1 MRNIFFPLLTMFI
14 LGCINQS
21 FSQQT
26 TPNNLGS
33 VKGVLRDTTN
43 NYHLKSAT
51 VSLFKADSTL
61 LSYQLS
67 NNYGEFSFG
76 KLPLNSK
83 MYIEVSHLGYHLFRK
98 NFVITDV
105 KAPLDLKTLIIATK
119 DFSLKE
125 VQIKIPPISM
135 NGDTLE
141 FNAAAFKLDSNAVV
155 EDLLRKIPNITLW
168 GDGQITVNGRE
179 VKSILVNGKPFFGG
193 DFKTATQNISKNALE
208 KVQVYNTIKDR
219 SNPLDST
226 LEMNLKLKKGKDIG
240 YFGKVGGGMGT
251 DRRFEG
257 DASINMFSPKV
268 QAAIIGASN
277 NINKVANSVGALT
290 ANSTFKG
297 VGTNVE
303 YQPDFRQTG
312 INKTF
317 TGGVNL
323 TYNFVVTPDY
333 NNRNTLTANYF
344 EQRKFYDNL
353 EDRETIITRNTND
366 KLFDRSISKSE
377 SNNDNHAFDATYTL
391 NKKGSQL
398 SVTPSF
404 NFNKGDNS
412 STSERSTFNNENKL
426 ASTNVSSNNGEL
438 DNKRFNVVARYNFRP
453 TVIYSDRRMFQGLNI
468 NYSMGVQDNN
478 SERYNITKFRSEID
492 AAQNRDFNRKY
503 TTQSDNLN
511 QRIDFEL
518 PGLTAWLFGYNSTKI
533 VNVDVFNNFSNSA
546 NKTNSKVEDL
556 IVGTNSYKP
565 NDSLTNFNQ
574 TNQIDDNFGIN
585 LSKSFN
591 KSLSNRFNKG
601 LTFRATLAN
610 RLIYQDNKSDRSFQ
624 NIKRNYTNFIPS
636 ASISHNNNQ
645 YGEFYRS
652 ISISYNTDISI
663 PNLQQLA
670 PIIDDSNVYSIS
682 YGNLNLKEAIV
693 RSIRFNLSHNTQK
706 SKNNLNINLSGAYST
721 TDDNVID
728 SLFIDEQNKRVNYLV
743 NGDGT
748 KSYNGNL
755 NIRKAYKL
763 KTSELQLTAYSSFN
777 ASKNPGYFNSVFL
790 YSDNLN
796 NSNSLSVNY
805 TYRDKWALE
814 GAQSFNYSQSKQASF
829 NTEYDTKTW
838 TSAVSTRYNV
848 TKRFSI
854 NSNISFNSNKASNNE
869 AVNFKIWNANVT
881 YRFLKGNNAEF
892 KFAALDILRQNN
904 NIINYTGINSVTR
917 GTQKV
922 LQQYFMTTFSYYP
935 RKFGK
940 DAPKK

>member
-1 MRNIFFPLLTMFI
+1 MRNTLSALLMIMI
-14 LGCINQS
+14 LGCFNES
-21 FSQQT
+21 FAQQT

-33 VKGVLRDTTN
+33 VKGVLRDTTH

-67 NNYGEFSFG
+67 NNYGEFSFS

-98 NFVITDV
+98 NFIITDA

-119 DFSLKE
+119 DISLKE

-226 LEMNLKLKKGKDIG
+226 LEMNLKLKKGKDVG

-277 NINKVANSVGALT
+277 NVNKIANSVGALT

-297 VGTNVE
+297 VGTDVE

-323 TYNFVVTPDY
+323 TYNFIAKPDY
-333 NNRNTLTANYF
+333 NNRNALTANYF

-353 EDRETIITRNTND
+353 DDRETIVTRNTND

-377 SNNDNHAFDATYTL
+377 SNNDNHAFDATYSLST
-391 NKKGSQL
+391 KGSQL
-398 SVTPSF
+398 SFTPSF

-412 STSERSTFNNENKL
+412 STSEQSTFNNENKL
-426 ASTNVSSNNGEL
+426 TSTNISSSNGEL
-438 DNKRFNVVARYNFRP
+438 DNKRFNIVARYNFRP
-453 TVIYSDRRMFQGLNI
+453 QVTYSNKRTFPGMTI
-468 NYSMGVQDNN
+468 NYSLGVQDNN
-478 SERYNITKFRSEID
+478 SERYNVTKFRSEID
-492 AAQNRDFNRKY
+492 ATQNRDFNRKY
-503 TTQSDNLN
+503 VTQNDNLN
-511 QRIDFEL
+511 QKIDFEL
-518 PGLTAWLFGYNSTKI
+518 PGLMSWLFGYNASRI
-533 VNVDVFNNFSNSA
+533 VNVDAFNNFSNST

-556 IVGTNSYKP
+556 IVGTNSYQP

-574 TNQIDDNFGIN
+574 INQIDDSFGLN

-591 KSLSNRFNKG
+591 KSLSNRFNKS
-601 LTFRATLAN
+601 LSFRASLAN
-610 RLIYQDNKSDRSFQ
+610 RLTYQDNKSDRSFQ
-624 NIKRNYTNFIPS
+624 NIKRNYANFIPS

-645 YGEFYRS
+645 YGEFSRS
-652 ISISYNTDISI
+652 ISISYNTDIYI
-663 PNLQQLA
+663 PSLQQLA
-670 PIIDDSNVYSIS
+670 PIIDDSNIYSIS
-682 YGNLNLKEAIV
+682 YGNLNLKEATS
-693 RSIRFNLSHNTQK
+693 RSLRFNFSHNTQK
-706 SKNNLNINLSGAYST
+706 NKNNVNINLSGAYST
-721 TDDNVID
+721 SDNSVMD
-728 SLFIDEQNKRVNYLV
+728 SLFIDEQNRRVNYLV

-748 KSYNGNL
+748 KNYSGNL

-763 KTSELQLTAYSSFN
+763 KTSELQLTAYSTFS
-777 ASKNPGYFNSVFL
+777 AGKNPGYFNSVFL
-790 YSDNLN
+790 YS
-796 NSNSLSVNY
+796 NSLNSSNRLSINY
-805 TYRDKWALE
+805 TYLDKWALE
-814 GAQSFNYSQSKQASF
+814 GTQSFSYSQSKQAAF

-838 TSAVSTRYNV
+838 TSTVSTRYNV
-848 TKRFSI
+848 TKKLSL
-854 NSNISFNSNKASNNE
+854 NSNISFNSNKASKNE
-869 AVNFKIWNANVT
+869 AINFKIWNAHVA

-904 NIINYTGINSVTR
+904 NIINYTVQNSVTT